1 MSCTCAACR
10 EHARTLGLARLP
22 ASKKAIHRAYRGAA
36 KLCHPDRFANDEA
49 KFREAEE
56 RFKILQEAYREL
68 NEHYLAEALD
78 ANGQESQETSEAGP
92 DAAGAVRT
100 DGSSAPEAEP
110 RTNPIPRQIPFA
122 SAPGCYSVSQFPLR
136 AQAAAARHLG
146 LYDYAVAIADLSGDD
161 SFDRFFLLASHGVIV
176 KDASGRVSLLHY
188 EDLGKME
195 LLNRENAGKI
205 GLWEKIAGELTG
217 VKQKLSLEI
226 FRRSGI
232 EFCSLTGQLDDAAKV
247 AIYQYLSR
255 KKLQY
260 QKWQEQT

>member
-22 ASKKAIHRAYRGAA
+22 ASKKAIHRAYRSAA

-56 RFKILQEAYREL
+56 RFKSLQEAYREL
-68 NEHYLAEALD
+68 NEHFLPESLD
-78 ANGQESQETSEAGP
+78 ANGQETQDGGKVTP
-92 DAAGAVRT
+92 DAAGA
-100 DGSSAPEAEP
+100 DGSGASEAKPTPEVEP
-110 RTNPIPRQIPFA
+110 RTTPIPPQIPFG
-122 SAPGCYSVSQFPLR
+122 SAPGCYSVSQFPPQ

-146 LYDYAVAIADLSGDD
+146 LYAYAVAIADLSGDG

-188 EDLGKME
+188 EDLGKMD
-195 LLNRENAGKI
+195 LVNRKQAGKI
-205 GLWEKIAGELTG
+205 GFWEKIAGELTG

-232 EFCSLTGQLDDAAKV
+232 PFCSLTGQLNDAAKV

-260 QKWQEQT
+260 RV